1 MEYYEESP
9 FPSTGEIEKRQLE
22 DRVRFLEEQVEY
34 LMCKKHPWWK
44 WQNKKQKQQFIDKE
58 LG

>member
-9 FPSTGEIEKRQLE
+9 FPSSGEIEKRQLE

-34 LMCKKHPWWK
+34 LIRKKHPWWK